1 MTTAMLTPTPA
12 RARLTDPATSW
23 DAALAVNATKSWLN
37 FAELR
42 IIEKA
47 EWISEELTEEAFFVP
62 LALTPSRVRT
72 IVSDW
77 KKQGYIEA
85 LPKRAK
91 TSTGRTARLHRLTP
105 KGRELVAILRSI
117 NRKASQ

>member
-1 MTTAMLTPTPA
+1 M
-12 RARLTDPATSW
+12 
-23 DAALAVNATKSWLN
+23 NATQSWLR

-42 IIEKA
+42 TIEKA
-47 EWISEELTEEAFFVP
+47 EWISEELTDEAFFT
-62 LALTPSRVRT
+62 ALTPSRART

-91 TSTGRTARLHRLTP
+91 TSTGRTAQLHRLTP
-105 KGRELVAILRSI
+105 KGRELVAILRGI

>member
-1 MTTAMLTPTPA
+1 MTTATPA

-23 DAALAVNATKSWLN
+23 DAALAVNATKSWLL
-37 FAELR
+37 FAE
-42 IIEKA
+42 IKVIEEE
-47 EWISEELTEEAFFVP
+47 EWIAEQVTDESFFSD
-62 LALTPSRVRT
+62 LTPSRART

-77 KKQGYIEA
+77 RKEGFIEA

-91 TSTGRTARLHRLTP
+91 TSTGRTAQLHRLTP
-105 KGRELVAILRSI
+105 QGRELVAVLRDI